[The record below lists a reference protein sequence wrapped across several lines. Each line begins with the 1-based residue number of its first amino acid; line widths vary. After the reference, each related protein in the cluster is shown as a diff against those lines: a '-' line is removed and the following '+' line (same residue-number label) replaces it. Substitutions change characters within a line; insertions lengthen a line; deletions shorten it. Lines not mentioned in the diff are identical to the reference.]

1 MVNAVRPDMPPAQR
15 KQFAEGFAK
24 ALVMAHDAHEKGLDR
39 GPSFEEMMKLM
50 RIQIASQ
57 EYLKSLHDK
66 AAQISDKDLQDYYD
80 KNAANYQE
88 ADLERIYIPKT
99 KQLTSKDNS
108 NPDELKKERDA
119 SEAEMKKKADD
130 MHARAVAGED
140 FNKLQAEAF
149 ETAGMK
155 VQSPSTKLTKVREGN
170 FPPDQRVI
178 FTLKP
183 NGVSDVLNN
192 QGGYFIYKLDAK
204 NTVPLAQVKEE
215 IKNTLVNQR
224 FQEAMQAAQGS
235 VQLSYD
241 EDYFKAPGPN
251 VIGGNLPPGM
261 NPLTVNSK

>member
-1 MVNAVRPDMPPAQR
+1 MVNAVQPNMPPERR
-15 KQFAEGFAK
+15 KQFAEGYAK
-24 ALVMAHDAHEKGLDR
+24 AFVMAHDAHEKGLDR
-39 GPSFEEMMKLM
+39 GASFEEMMKLM

-66 AAQISDKDLQDYYD
+66 AAQVSDKDLQDYYD

-99 KQLTSKDNS
+99 KQLTSKDNP

-119 SEAEMKKKADD
+119 SEAEMKKEADD
-130 MHARAVAGED
+130 LHTRAVAGED
-140 FNKLQAEAF
+140 FVKLQTAAF
-149 ETAGMK
+149 DAAGMK

-170 FPPDQRVI
+170 FPPDQRAI

-183 NGVSDVLNN
+183 GSVSEVLSN
-192 QGGYFIYKLDAK
+192 QGGYSIYKLDAK
-204 NTVPLAQVKEE
+204 NTVPFTQVKEE
-215 IKNTLVNQR
+215 IRNMLMNQR

-241 EDYFKAPGPN
+241 EDYFKASGPN
-251 VIGGNLPPGM
+251 VIGGNIPSSM
-261 NPLTVNSK
+261 NPAAKPK